1 MKTLKKRKI
10 LLQSLSPSGKHNKGK
25 MEWFKKCIKFCGAT
39 LWIVHNKSI
48 GIWLVLFFF
57 FFFVLMVMAARR
69 EEHWGS
75 SVFCIFDFL
84 KVIIRVNIYSCIVI
98 AHNPCIVMV
107 FYSYPPLSPP
117 PPSSLFL
124 FYSPTASS
132 FHTSHFFIIFPFLFI
147 HFILFL
153 YLFIFSFSKSNTML
167 PSY

>member
-1 MKTLKKRKI
+1 
-10 LLQSLSPSGKHNKGK
+10 
-25 MEWFKKCIKFCGAT
+25 
-39 LWIVHNKSI
+39 
-48 GIWLVLFFF
+48 
-57 FFFVLMVMAARR
+57 MAARR

-117 PPSSLFL
+117 PPSSLFF
-124 FYSPTASS
+124 FYFPTASS

-147 HFILFL
+147 HFILFI
-153 YLFIFSFSKSNTML
+153 YLFIFSFCKSNTML
-167 PSY
+167 PSYQECIVIVYSKIHMSSLSISYLTYCPHHLCYSSTYHLSSVTRCKFITHTKTN